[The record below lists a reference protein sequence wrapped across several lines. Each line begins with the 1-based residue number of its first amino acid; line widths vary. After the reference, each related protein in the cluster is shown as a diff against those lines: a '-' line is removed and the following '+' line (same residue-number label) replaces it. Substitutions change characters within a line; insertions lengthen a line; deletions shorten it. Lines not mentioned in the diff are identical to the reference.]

1 MNSKNKHSP
10 VIVRFSRHKNLLDF
24 GFKKQS
30 KKKYF
35 KKYENDFKSDYTENE
50 LIEFIEYTYSYA
62 KITLNKYS
70 SDYSKHTYTQQ
81 ALFTIITLK
90 IYLNMTYREISDF
103 VSFNGKLKRY
113 LCIKNAPNYST
124 LQKFYKRMPTDM
136 FERITNQIINN
147 LNIKPKIV
155 ALDGSGFTSDNADK
169 YYSKIRDKERKN
181 FTKCHIAIDVD
192 TRLILYSQAVKGPK
206 HDTKFAIASIRSLK
220 KYNVDYIIADKAY
233 DTNKIRT
240 CINEEIKASDQIPL
254 KSNFRHGW
262 YRRLSIQTFEKE
274 IYSRRNNVESVFSV
288 IKRKYSGVNKSKSTR
303 LQNKETRFK
312 TLVYNI
318 TQAIK
323 ISKRIST

>member
-1 MNSKNKHSP
+1 
-10 VIVRFSRHKNLLDF
+10 
-24 GFKKQS
+24 
-30 KKKYF
+30 
-35 KKYENDFKSDYTENE
+35 
-50 LIEFIEYTYSYA
+50 
-62 KITLNKYS
+62 
-70 SDYSKHTYTQQ
+70 
-81 ALFTIITLK
+81 
-90 IYLNMTYREISDF
+90 
-103 VSFNGKLKRY
+103 
-113 LCIKNAPNYST
+113 
-124 LQKFYKRMPTDM
+124 MPTDM
-136 FERITNQIINN
+136 FKRIKNQIINN

-155 ALDGSGFTSDNADK
+155 ALYESGFTSDNADK
-169 YYSKIRDKERKN
+169 YYSKIRERKN

-192 TRLILYSQAVKGPK
+192 TRLILYSQAVKGPR

-220 KYNVDYIIADKAY
+220 KYDVDYIIADKAY

-254 KSNFRHGW
+254 KSNFRHGR

-303 LQNKETRFK
+303 LQNKETRLK

-318 TQAIK
+318 ALAIK

>member
-1 MNSKNKHSP
+1 M
-10 VIVRFSRHKNLLDF
+10 V
-24 GFKKQS
+24 
-30 KKKYF
+30 
-35 KKYENDFKSDYTENE
+35 
-50 LIEFIEYTYSYA
+50 
-62 KITLNKYS
+62 
-70 SDYSKHTYTQQ
+70 
-81 ALFTIITLK
+81 
-90 IYLNMTYREISDF
+90 
-103 VSFNGKLKRY
+103 KLKRY

-124 LQKFYKRMPTDM
+124 LQKFYKRMSTDM

-262 YRRLSIQTFEKE
+262 YRRLSMQTFKKE
-274 IYSRRNNVESVFSV
+274 IYSKRNNVESVFSV

-303 LQNKETRFK
+303 LQNKETRLK

-318 TQAIK
+318 AQAIK

>member
-1 MNSKNKHSP
+1 MNLKNKYSP
-10 VIVRFSRHKNLLDF
+10 IIFRFSKHKNLLDF
-24 GFKKQS
+24 GFKKQA
-30 KKKYF
+30 KKYF
-35 KKYENDFKSDYTENE
+35 KKYENDFKSDYIENE
-50 LIEFIEYTYSYA
+50 LIKFIEYAYSYS
-62 KITLNKYS
+62 KITLDKYS
-70 SDYSKHTYTQQ
+70 SDYSKHTYTQH
-81 ALFTIITLK
+81 ALFTIIALK

-103 VSFNGKLKRY
+103 ISFNGKLKRY

-147 LNIKPKIV
+147 LNIKPKTV

-192 TRLILYSQAVKGPK
+192 TRLILYSQALKGPK

-220 KYNVDYIIADKAY
+220 KYDVDYIIADKAY

-262 YRRLSIQTFEKE
+262 YRRLSIQTFKKE

-303 LQNKETRFK
+303 LQNKETRLK

-318 TQAIK
+318 TQAIQ